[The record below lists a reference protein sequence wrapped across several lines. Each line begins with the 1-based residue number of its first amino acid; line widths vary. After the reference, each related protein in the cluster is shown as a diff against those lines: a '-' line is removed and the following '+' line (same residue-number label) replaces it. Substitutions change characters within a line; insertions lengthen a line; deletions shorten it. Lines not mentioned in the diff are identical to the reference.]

1 MVEKR
6 GGERVGEAQH
16 APIVRPDRQETVAM
30 RDRRLVAGNPG
41 GEELPRRHERNDV
54 IEQEFVQAAASD
66 AEKTR
71 DVQAVAA
78 ARRTVVDRPCDADC
92 DRRTG

>member
-1 MVEKR
+1 MVEKL

-16 APIVRPDRQETVAM
+16 SSIVRRDRQETVAM
-30 RDRRLVAGNPG
+30 RDRRVVAGNPG
-41 GEELPRRHERNDV
+41 GEEFPRRHEWNDL
-54 IEQEFVQAAASD
+54 IEQEYVQAAAGN
-66 AEKTR
+66 AEQTR

-78 ARRTVVDRPCDADC
+78 ARCTVVDRLSEADC